1 MSLAIDVDT
10 VTAVLLADG
19 WHDVIDDSFDV
30 DAYEF
35 EENNLL
41 EGEDPRLLHGGEH
54 SEISDSGFVCR
65 TSQGM
70 ICGPLT
76 SLLAVKVRT
85 ED

>member
-35 EENNLL
+35 EEKIG
-41 EGEDPRLLHGGEH
+41 EGEDPRILHGGGQ
-54 SEISDSGFVCR
+54 SGISDSGFVCR

>member
-35 EENNLL
+35 EEKIA

-54 SEISDSGFVCR
+54 SGISDSGFVCR